1 MAAKR
6 SSLKKNSPDQTFD
19 KVGENLYRH
28 RTSKTYYALLKRGGK
43 QFRRSLKTTDRALA
57 ARRLADLRRL
67 VGNLSVSDDSHTDFA
82 EIAKNWLQ
90 TVRHTL
96 KPASILRRET
106 CIKNLRP
113 FFKGQTIR
121 NVKPSHCDTWLQG
134 RGRDIAPS
142 TFAHELGTM
151 KLIFNFAVERGL
163 LLDSPAKHI
172 KRKPFERT
180 EIHVPSRDQFQKLIA
195 AMRDAAA
202 TQGKGRDAANFVELL
217 AYSGCRQAEANS
229 LRWLHVNFESETI
242 TVNGTKTDSSKRTIP
257 MTSAL
262 RNLLDRMKD
271 NGQPQPTDLI
281 AAIKDA
287 KTCLHSTCRKLGFP
301 IFTHHDFRHFFATTC
316 IESGVDIPTVS
327 RWLGHKDGG
336 ALAMRVYGHLCQ
348 DHSFAQIKRV
358 TFDGQKPTSVLPLSP
373 AIAKG

>member
-1 MAAKR
+1 MAEKR
-6 SSLKKNSPDQTFD
+6 SSPKENSPDRTFD

-43 QFRRSLKTTDRALA
+43 QFRRSLKTVDRALA

-121 NVKPSHCDTWLQG
+121 NVKPSHCDAWLQK
-134 RGRDIAPS
+134 RGQDIAPS

-180 EIHVPSRDQFQKLIA
+180 EIQVPSRDQFQKLIT
-195 AMRDAAA
+195 AMRDEAA

-229 LRWLHVNFESETI
+229 LRWLDVNFDSEAI
-242 TVNGTKTDSSKRTIP
+242 TVNGTKTDSSNLHRIQGPFEICGVSPKL
-257 MTSAL
+257 L
-262 RNLLDRMKD
+262 RLRF
-271 NGQPQPTDLI
+271 
-281 AAIKDA
+281 A
-287 KTCLHSTCRKLGFP
+287 REGFGP
-301 IFTHHDFRHFFATTC
+301 DQTRF
-316 IESGVDIPTVS
+316 
-327 RWLGHKDGG
+327 
-336 ALAMRVYGHLCQ
+336 
-348 DHSFAQIKRV
+348 
-358 TFDGQKPTSVLPLSP
+358 
-373 AIAKG
+373 